1 MNKSLPPIILPLVI
15 LLMAYAP
22 ASSAAWFKEERA
34 IMGTSIVAEVWSTD
48 RNKAD
53 AGIAAVMNEMHRID
67 DLMSP
72 FKESSELSLINREA
86 ADHPVKISRELFDL
100 IERSLY
106 FSRISNGAFDITFS
120 SVGYMYDYR
129 EAKAPTDAEINK
141 ALPGINYRHLVLD
154 RRASTIRFMRH
165 GTRIDL
171 GGIAK
176 GYAVDNAIAIL
187 SEMGFHQALVTAGG
201 DSRILGDKNGKPW
214 MTGIRD
220 PRKKGESVVVIPL
233 SNAAI
238 STSGDYERYF
248 IRDGVRYHHILN
260 PKTGKS
266 VHGTRSATVI
276 GPDAT
281 TTDALSTTLFV
292 LGREKAMKLLE
303 SLPGIDAVII
313 DSDGKLYYSS
323 GLSPPTPPVAAPAF
337 TGNGL
342 D

>member
-1 MNKSLPPIILPLVI
+1 MLKSPVI
-15 LLMAYAP
+15 TALLFVMLALGWVPMSHADWYKA
-22 ASSAAWFKEERA
+22 ERA
-34 IMGTSIVAEVWSTD
+34 IMGTSILAEVWSSD
-48 RNKAD
+48 AD
-53 AGIAAVMNEMHRID
+53 QAQQGIAAVMQEMHRID

-72 FKESSELSLINREA
+72 YKEDSELSLVNREA
-86 ADHPVKISRELFDL
+86 ADHPVKISRELFNL

-106 FSRISNGAFDITFS
+106 FSRISHGAFDITFS

-129 EAKAPTDAEINK
+129 EGIAPTDAEIK
-141 ALPGINYRHLVLD
+141 QALPGINYRHLILD
-154 RRASTIRFMRH
+154 RKASTIRFARK

-176 GYAVDNAIAIL
+176 GFAVDNCIAIL
-187 SEMGFHQALVTAGG
+187 SKMGFHQALVTAGG

-233 SNAAI
+233 SDAAI

-248 IRDGVRYHHILN
+248 MRDGVRYHHILN
-260 PKTGKS
+260 PKTGKA
-266 VHGTRSATVI
+266 VHDTRSATVI

-292 LGREKAMKLLE
+292 LGWEKAMQLLKT
-303 SLPGIDAVII
+303 LPGIDAVII
-313 DSDGKLYYSS
+313 DSRGKLHYSS
-323 GLSPPTPPVAAPAF
+323 GLEPPRLP
-337 TGNGL
+337 
-342 D
+342 DS

>member
-1 MNKSLPPIILPLVI
+1 MLKSTPFAVLIFMVLGMVT
-15 LLMAYAP
+15 AP
-22 ASSAAWFKEERA
+22 ASHADWYKEERA
-34 IMGTSIVAEVWSTD
+34 IMGTSVVAELWSTNAD
-48 RNKAD
+48 KARR
-53 AGIAAVMNEMHRID
+53 GIAAVMREMHRID
-67 DLMSP
+67 ELMSP
-72 FKESSELSLINREA
+72 FKEDSELSLVNREA

-106 FSRISNGAFDITFS
+106 FSRISGGAFDITFS

-129 EAKAPTDAEINK
+129 EGIAPSDAEIKK
-141 ALPGINYRHLVLD
+141 ALPGINYRHLILD
-154 RRASTIRFMRH
+154 RDASTIRFQRK

-176 GYAVDNAIAIL
+176 GYAVDNCISIL
-187 SEMGFHQALVTAGG
+187 SKMGFRQALVTAGG

-214 MTGIRD
+214 MTGILD
-220 PRKKGESVVVIPL
+220 PRKKDTSAVVIPL
-233 SNAAI
+233 INTAI

-266 VHGTRSATVI
+266 VRGTRSATVI

-292 LGREKAMKLLE
+292 LGWQKAMKLLE
-303 SLPGIDAVII
+303 TLPGIDAVII
-313 DSDGKLYYSS
+313 DSDGVLHYSS
-323 GLSPPTPPVAAPAF
+323 GLEPPTPSAR
-337 TGNGL
+337 
-342 D
+342 

>member
-1 MNKSLPPIILPLVI
+1 MTPTKSPLSAA
-15 LLMAYAP
+15 LLFAIFGLLLAP
-22 ASSAAWFKEERA
+22 ACHAEWYKEERA
-34 IMGTSIVAEVWSTD
+34 IMGTSIVAEVWSNDAD
-48 RNKAD
+48 RARK
-53 AGIAAVMNEMHRID
+53 GIEAVMQEMHRID

-72 FKESSELSLINREA
+72 FKADSELSRVNRDA
-86 ADHPVKISRELFDL
+86 ADHPVKISRELFNL

-106 FSRISNGAFDITFS
+106 FSRISHGAFDITFS

-129 EAKAPTDAEINK
+129 KGIAPTDQQIKE
-141 ALPGINYRHLVLD
+141 ALPGINYRHLILD
-154 RRASTIRFMRH
+154 RDASTIKFMRK

-176 GYAVDNAIAIL
+176 GYAVDNCIAIL
-187 SEMGFHQALVTAGG
+187 AKMGFSEALVTAGG

-220 PRKKGESVVVIPL
+220 PRHKGKSAVVIPL
-233 SNAAI
+233 SNTAI

-248 IRDGVRYHHILN
+248 MRGGKRFHHILN

-266 VHGTRSATVI
+266 VHDTHSASVI

-292 LGREKAMKLLE
+292 LGWQKAMKLVA

-313 DSDGKLYYSS
+313 DSKGKMHYSA
-323 GLSPPTPPVAAPAF
+323 GLEPPHRATP
-337 TGNGL
+337 
-342 D
+342 